1 MPLEGIT
8 WEQEET
14 HSSSWACCEWQGLAP
29 KTGTRWQWGGHILN
43 SLPLEHPLFAGDP
56 EKQAT
61 APLPQP
67 PHVAILMLSKHPPRP
82 LLPHGQLG
90 LPCSGDLFPH
100 KTPLAQFPSLKSC
113 PWTLSHTLNPAL
125 CNYSSS
131 SCWKCDN
138 TEKLRNL
145 WHGTSEQPSS
155 KEMVF
160 LIFMLRL
167 VTFSV
172 ILSQSKEKC
181 SQGLSISNKH
191 LLWLSSALLFA
202 LVFNYRTHI
211 EHLLFASA
219 ATVNNIYYTDY
230 HTTQCFPVYT
240 LQRHIL

>member
-1 MPLEGIT
+1 
-8 WEQEET
+8 
-14 HSSSWACCEWQGLAP
+14 
-29 KTGTRWQWGGHILN
+29 
-43 SLPLEHPLFAGDP
+43 
-56 EKQAT
+56 
-61 APLPQP
+61 
-67 PHVAILMLSKHPPRP
+67 MLSKHPHRP
-82 LLPHGQLG
+82 LLPHRQLG
-90 LPCSGDLFPH
+90 LPCSGAGPPHLFPH

-181 SQGLSISNKH
+181 SQGPSISNKH

-202 LVFNYRTHI
+202 LVFNYRTHVG
-211 EHLLFASA
+211 HLLFASA
-219 ATVNNIYYTDY
+219 ATMNNIYYTDY

-240 LQRHIL
+240 HQRHISTRRADPSPAREPSAKVSCITDTDTTSTTAPGCAALLLWNESQLCQGAEIKGFGAFLRIFFSL